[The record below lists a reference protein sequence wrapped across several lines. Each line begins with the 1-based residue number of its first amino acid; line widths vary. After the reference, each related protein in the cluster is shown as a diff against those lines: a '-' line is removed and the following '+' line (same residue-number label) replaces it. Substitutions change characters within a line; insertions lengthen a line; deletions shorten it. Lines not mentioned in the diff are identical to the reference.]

1 MRVCVPLGLEHWER
15 DGQREQ
21 VDRVEAGEAGA
32 PELSLDQRRR
42 AVDVVVREDVA
53 GEKKEN
59 GNQGVGGVDHR
70 RDEPHVRRGEVE
82 EHDGEGK
89 QGAETGERR
98 QIRPTRGRRGE

>member
-1 MRVCVPLGLEHWER
+1 MVILPRMLALLPTKTPLSRVGSVSYTH
-15 DGQREQ
+15 
-21 VDRVEAGEAGA
+21 
-32 PELSLDQRRR
+32 LDVYKR
-42 AVDVVVREDVA
+42 
-53 GEKKEN
+53 
-59 GNQGVGGVDHR
+59 QGVGGVDHR